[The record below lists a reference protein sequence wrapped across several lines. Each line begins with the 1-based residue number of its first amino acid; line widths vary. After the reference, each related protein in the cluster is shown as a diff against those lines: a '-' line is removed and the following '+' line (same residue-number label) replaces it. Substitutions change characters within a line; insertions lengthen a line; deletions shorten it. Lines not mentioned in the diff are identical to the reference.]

1 MPVQEV
7 TGQGGGGGWG
17 IVDGPRLPWVPEVQV
32 PAAGR
37 AEDGVEDV
45 DESIRVCL

>member
-1 MPVQEV
+1 MLLQEI
-7 TGQGGGGGWG
+7 TSPGGGGGG
-17 IVDGPRLPWVPEVQV
+17 GNVDGPRLPWVPEVQV

-37 AEDGVEDV
+37 AEGGVEDV